1 MKDLV
6 KISVDAFGGDFSFTS
21 TVPATLN
28 VLKQNE
34 NLFVYLVGDE
44 KEITTALN
52 KNALF
57 KDYQDRIEIVAT
69 SQVVEMD
76 ESPVNALK
84 NKKDSSMYQA
94 INLIKDNKA
103 SACVSAGNTGAL
115 MAISRSVLKMIP
127 GIKRPALFGSF
138 PTIKGFTHMLDLGAG
153 VEANPEMLLEY
164 AIMGSVTLENAQKIK
179 NPTIGLLN
187 VGAEEVKGTKEIKET
202 SILLKNS
209 HLNYQGFIEGNDICK
224 GTVDLVVTDG
234 FVGNISLKASEGVAH
249 MFGFYLKQA
258 FTKNIWTK
266 LIAFCA
272 SGILK
277 SFKTK
282 IDPRTYNSATFL
294 GLKGVVI
301 KSHGGADV
309 YAFEQ
314 AIKEAIK
321 EASANVPEK
330 IQEQITAILG

>member
-1 MKDLV
+1 MQKKSENLI
-6 KISVDAFGGDFSFTS
+6 KISVDAFGGDFSFAS

-28 VLKQNE
+28 VLKQDKNV
-34 NLFVYLVGDE
+34 FVYLVGD
-44 KEITTALN
+44 KTEILAELN
-52 KNALF
+52 KNPLF
-57 KDYQDRIEIVAT
+57 KQHQNRLEIVAT

-84 NKKDSSMYQA
+84 KKKDSSMYQA
-94 INLIKDNKA
+94 INLVKENKA
-103 SACVSAGNTGAL
+103 AACVSAGNTGAL

-138 PTIKGFTHMLDLGAG
+138 PTMRGFTHMLDLGAG
-153 VEANPEMLLEY
+153 VEASPESLLEF
-164 AIMGSVTLENAQKIK
+164 AIMGSVTLESAQKIK
-179 NPTIGLLN
+179 KPTIGLLN
-187 VGAEEVKGTKEIKET
+187 VGSEDIKGTKEIKET
-202 SILLKNS
+202 SKLLKES
-209 HLNYQGFIEGNDICK
+209 GLNYVGFVEGNDICK

-234 FVGNISLKASEGVAH
+234 FVGNITLKASEGVAT
-249 MFGFYLKQA
+249 MLGFYLKQA

-266 LIAFCA
+266 LVALIA
-272 SGILK
+272 SKILK
-277 SFKTK
+277 AFKTK

-314 AIKEAIK
+314 AIKVAIK
-321 EASANVPEK
+321 EAVANVPKKIEEK
-330 IQEQITAILG
+330 II

>member
-1 MKDLV
+1 MKNLI

-28 VLKQNE
+28 VLKQDKNV
-34 NLFVYLVGDE
+34 FVYLVGDE
-44 KEITTALN
+44 KEITVELN
-52 KNALF
+52 KNPLF
-57 KDYQDRIEIVAT
+57 QTYHDRLEIIAT

-94 INLIKDNKA
+94 INLIKENKVT
-103 SACVSAGNTGAL
+103 ACVSAGNTGAL
-115 MAISRSVLKMIP
+115 MAISRRVLKMIP

-153 VEANPEMLLEY
+153 VEANPETLLEY

-179 NPTIGLLN
+179 NPIIGLLN
-187 VGAEEVKGTKEIKET
+187 VGSEEIKGTKEIKEA
-202 SILLKNS
+202 SILLKES
-209 HLNYQGFIEGNDICK
+209 GLNYVGFVEGNDICK

-234 FVGNISLKASEGVAH
+234 FVGNISLKASEGVAY
-249 MFGFYLKQA
+249 MFGFYLKKA
-258 FTKNIWTK
+258 FKKNIWTK
-266 LIAFCA
+266 FIALLA

-294 GLKGVVI
+294 GLKGIVI

-321 EASANVPEK
+321 EATANVPEK
-330 IQEQITAILG
+330 IQEKITTILG